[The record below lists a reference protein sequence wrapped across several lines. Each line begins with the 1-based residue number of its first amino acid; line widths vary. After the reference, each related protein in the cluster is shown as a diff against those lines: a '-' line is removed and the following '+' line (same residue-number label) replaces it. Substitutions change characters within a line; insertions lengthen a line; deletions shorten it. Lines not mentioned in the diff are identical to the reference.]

1 MNYKNDNKAEDEINV
16 GVGCLPYFLFFLILV
31 GIRFFLA
38 KGKTWESGFVEF
50 LQFFYWVGI
59 GYMVITIIINKANEQ
74 SKRSRD
80 EILNLSSRMNK
91 TSSINK
97 SELPKA
103 QSVEI
108 KKINAKN
115 KIMSNNNLFNKI
127 GNAKWEMHD
136 LNDIKYPAVE
146 VEFCAN
152 GKFIYKNLPCK
163 WNSQN
168 DIIEIHINNGFVIL
182 RGQLFNDV
190 LIVGK
195 AKNIRNKEWKFEIK
209 LIKFYLNPA
218 NPIITEDLIGSK
230 WKIQHNSVVYEDA
243 ICEFLNNNVLRY
255 RNKTDWTWSI
265 KGDEIILKPLT
276 LFSTFTCKIN
286 NGKLTG
292 SAINKSG
299 KKWTLFGEK
308 VNNELFNIRTSSKII
323 YTKNEPPPLT
333 IEELQKEEELITTN
347 DLYVKESNTFES
359 NTELTH
365 NSNFDSSNN
374 NEIVNKFSIESETIF
389 PYKWYALWKYFPKN
403 RFPDDKL
410 DSIDLMHRL
419 MVFEFKDGHNPE
431 KFANIISEA
440 LFQKFGKIIL
450 KTKTLLIV
458 PASNKTK
465 TDKRF
470 KQFCEKVSITTGLIN
485 GYHILA
491 NNDKAKIP
499 KRLGGENEI
508 LPYINLNSSIN
519 GKDFIIIDDIRTS
532 GKSSNDVNQLLK
544 ENGAKSTIFIYFG
557 RTVSSSNFSN
567 TTNIIDINDL
577 PF

>member
-1 MNYKNDNKAEDEINV
+1 MNYKNDKKSEDEINV

-31 GIRFFLA
+31 SIRFFLA
-38 KGKTWESGFVEF
+38 KGKNWESGFVEF

-74 SKRSRD
+74 GKRSRD
-80 EILNLSSRMNK
+80 EILISSAQINK
-91 TSSINK
+91 TSSIK
-97 SELPKA
+97 KLELPKV

-108 KKINAKN
+108 KKINVKN

-127 GNAKWEMHD
+127 GNAKWEMQD

-195 AKNIRNKEWKFEIK
+195 AKNIRNKEWDIEIK
-209 LIKFYLNPA
+209 LVELLPVEQL
-218 NPIITEDLIGSK
+218 TENALIGTK
-230 WKIQHNSVVYEDA
+230 WKIKHSDKGFDDA
-243 ICEFLNNNVLRY
+243 YCEFLKNNVLKY
-255 RNKTDWTWSI
+255 REKDNWKWNLS
-265 KGDEIILKPLT
+265 GDKVILMPLSE
-276 LFSTFTCKIN
+276 FSTYTCKIAN
-286 NGKLTG
+286 NKLIGT
-292 SAINKSG
+292 AIGGSG
-299 KKWTLFGEK
+299 KKWTLSGEK
-308 VNNELFNIRTSSKII
+308 ISNVLFNIRTSSKVSL
-323 YTKNEPPPLT
+323 TRNEPPPLT

-347 DLYVKESNTFES
+347 ELYVTESNTFES
-359 NTELTH
+359 NTELTY
-365 NSNFDSSNN
+365 NSNFDSSKN
-374 NEIVNKFSIESETIF
+374 NEIVNKFSIESETII
-389 PYKWYALWKYFPKN
+389 PYKWHALWKYFPKN

-410 DSIDLMHRL
+410 ESIDLMHRF

-431 KFANIISEA
+431 KFAKIISEA
-440 LFQKFGKIIL
+440 LIQKFGKIIL
-450 KTKTLLIV
+450 KTKTILIV
-458 PASNKTK
+458 PASNKSK
-465 TDKRF
+465 TDTRF
-470 KQFCEKVSITTGLIN
+470 KLFCEKVSITTGLIN
-485 GYHILA
+485 GYHILT
-491 NNDKAKIP
+491 NNDKVKIP
-499 KRLGGENEI
+499 KRLGGDNEI

-532 GKSSNDVNQLLK
+532 GTSSNDVNQLLK
-544 ENGAKSTIFIYFG
+544 GNGAKSTIFIYFG

-567 TTNIIDINDL
+567 TTNIIDIDDL